1 MSFNTFTNLDFNDL
15 RTQIKDYLRANSNF
29 TDFDFEGSNFS
40 NLIDILAY
48 NSYITAFNTN
58 MAVNE
63 SFIDSATLRENV
75 VSLARNIGYVPRSK
89 RAARAKISFTVNT
102 TGLNSKTV
110 TLKAGVVALGAVES
124 GNYIFSIPED
134 ITKVVDNDGFA
145 TFTGIEVYEGSY
157 LTKSYTVDKKQVN
170 QRFVIP
176 NPSIDSSTIR
186 VNVSNVISE
195 KYEQYA
201 NIFQVNKNS
210 KLFLI
215 QEIDDEKYEILFG
228 DNIIGKKPISGSTIL
243 ISYIV
248 TNGKEANGAANFTF
262 SGILTDN
269 NKTSITNNIS
279 LLTVIQAAENG
290 DDIESID
297 SIKYLGPRVYAS
309 QYRAVTANDYK
320 GLIPY
325 IFSNVDS
332 VTAYGGDELDPP
344 EYGKVFI
351 SIKPRNG
358 KYLSTLTK
366 EDIKTKLKQ
375 YSIAGIKPEIVDL
388 KYMYV
393 ELDTTVYYDKSTT
406 LDSTNLQSRVVK
418 TLESYSKSTE
428 LNSFGGRFKY
438 SKVST
443 LIDNTST
450 SITSNITKVK
460 IRRDLQPEFDKLAT
474 YEICFGNQFHIQ
486 KINKDGRGYNIKST
500 GFTVKDI
507 AETLYLSDIPNNDGE
522 TGSIFFFKLVDNSP
536 FVVRN
541 NTGIVNYK
549 RGEIR
554 LSPVIFTSSSSNLG
568 IEIQAI
574 PESNDVL
581 ALKDIYL
588 ELDTKKLNVA
598 VLEDVIT
605 SGENTSATQYAVT
618 SSYLNE
624 NYTR

>member
-1 MSFNTFTNLDFNDL
+1 MSFNNFTNLDFQDL
-15 RTQIKDYLRANSNF
+15 RTQIKDYLRSNSNF

-40 NLIDILAY
+40 SLIDILAY

-89 RAARAKISFTVNT
+89 RASKAKISFSVNT

-110 TLKAGVVALGAVES
+110 TLKAGIVALGAVEN

-134 ITKVVDNDGFA
+134 ITVVVDNNGYA
-145 TFTGIEVYEGSY
+145 NFTGIDVYEGSY
-157 LTKSYTVDKKQVN
+157 LTKTYTVDKSQLN
-170 QRFVIP
+170 QRYTIP
-176 NPSIDSSTIR
+176 NSGADSSTIR
-186 VNVSNVISE
+186 VKVSGVITE
-195 KYEQYA
+195 KYDFYS
-201 NIFQVNKNS
+201 NIFQVDKNS
-210 KLFLI
+210 KIFLV

-228 DNIIGKKPISGSTIL
+228 DDIIGKKPISGSTIF

-248 TNGKEANGAANFTF
+248 TNGKDANGSANFTF

-269 NKTSITNNIS
+269 NDTSITNNIS
-279 LLTVIQAAENG
+279 LLTTIQASENG
-290 DDIESID
+290 DDIEPID

-309 QYRAVTANDYK
+309 QYRAVTANDYR

-325 IFSNVDS
+325 IFPNVDT

-351 SIKPRNG
+351 SIKPKNG
-358 KYLSTLTK
+358 KYLSKITK
-366 EDIKTKLKQ
+366 DNIKKELKQ
-375 YSIAGIKPEIVDL
+375 YSIAGIKPEIIDL

-393 ELDTTVYYDKSTT
+393 ELDTTVYYNKSITT
-406 LDSTNLQSRVVK
+406 DSNNLKLRVIK
-418 TLESYSKSTE
+418 TLESYSNSTE

-438 SKVST
+438 SKVSS

-450 SITSNITKVK
+450 SITSNITKIK
-460 IRRDLQPEFDKLAT
+460 IRRDLQPEYNKLAT
-474 YEICFGNQFHIQ
+474 YEICFGNQFHI
-486 KINKDGRGYNIKST
+486 KKLNSDGRGYNIKST
-500 GFTVKDI
+500 GFTVKDTSG
-507 AETLYLSDIPNNDGE
+507 TLYMSDVPKTDEIGI
-522 TGSIFFFKLVDNSP
+522 IFFFKLVDGVP
-536 FVVRN
+536 VVVN
-541 NTGIVNYK
+541 NNAGTLNYMK
-549 RGEIR
+549 GEIK
-554 LSPVIFTSSSSNLG
+554 LNVIIFTSSTSTAG
-568 IEIQAI
+568 IEIEAL

-588 ELDTKKLNVA
+588 ELDTTKLNVS
-598 VLEDVIT
+598 VLEDVIA

-618 SSYLNE
+618 SSYLNG